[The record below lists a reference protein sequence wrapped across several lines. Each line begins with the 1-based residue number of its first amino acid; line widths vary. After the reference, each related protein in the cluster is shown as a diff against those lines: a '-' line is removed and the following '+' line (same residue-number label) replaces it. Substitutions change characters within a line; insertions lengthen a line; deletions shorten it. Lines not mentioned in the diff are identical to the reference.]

1 MTKEDFFNKV
11 YAYESEEYAISFI
24 VETLDDL
31 HSSGNFILSDE
42 ILDTDPSK
50 HKTIVLIALLVI
62 TFPAKKQLKNRNA
75 LFIKT
80 KEHLLQTVGE
90 EETTSL
96 LIGLN

>member
-1 MTKEDFFNKV
+1 MTKEEFFNQI
-11 YAYESEEYAISFI
+11 YTYESEECAISFI

-31 HSSGNFILSDE
+31 HSSGNFTLSNE
-42 ILDTDPSK
+42 ILDIDPSK
-50 HKTIVLIALLVI
+50 HNIIVLIALLVI
-62 TFPAKKQLKNRNA
+62 TFPAKKQLENRNA